1 MSDLKPCPFCGK
13 QPKINSWYPNMGGLP
28 SLADIAESRPPTGYD
43 LQCNQSHVGPHHR
56 HHVYV
61 TADTKEHAIE
71 SWNTRA
77 RDAEVAGLR
86 EALKEVVTLT
96 VPRCGGPWTAD
107 INRIATNAL
116 AARATPESV
125 RVEKCGW
132 SQDEWSE
139 SWSAGCGCEW
149 VFPDGGPAENGMK
162 FCPSCGKPVSLPAPP
177 TKGASRE

>member
-1 MSDLKPCPFCGK
+1 VSDLKPCPFCGK

-71 SWNTRA
+71 FWNTRA

-86 EALKEVVTLT
+86 
-96 VPRCGGPWTAD
+96 GG
-107 INRIATNAL
+107 L
-116 AARATPESV
+116 AAMNKTWMCNVEWHDWEPSVKMAKAALTAKATPQVVGS
-125 RVEKCGW
+125 CGW

-162 FCPSCGKPVSLPAPP
+162 FCPSCGKPVALAAP
-177 TKGASRE
+177 SSEVE